1 MNVRRVSVLVLL
13 LVCVALVGC
22 SPQMQD
28 QDVAPGEAPGI
39 SAGAEVSTGLVEIF
53 VTDDPP
59 VLNIEKALIT
69 ISGVQVHR
77 ATEEEAPDEETE
89 AGWFTVVE
97 TAQTFDL
104 IELRDAKAFLGS
116 AELEAGRYTQVR
128 LIVEEALAT
137 IDGTEHTLKVPSGT
151 IKLVHPFTV
160 EVGQTT
166 ELTLDFDAE
175 ESIHAAGKKY
185 IMRPTIKLIVEG
197 PTS

>member
-1 MNVRRVSVLVLL
+1 MNVRWVSVLVLL

-22 SPQMQD
+22 SPQVQD
-28 QDVAPGEAPGI
+28 QGVAPDEAPDT
-39 SAGAEVSTGLVEIF
+39 STGAETGTGLVEIF
-53 VTDDPP
+53 ISDDPP

-69 ISGVQVHR
+69 ISGVRVHR
-77 ATEEEAPDEETE
+77 ATEEEASDEETE
-89 AGWFTVVE
+89 AGWLPVVE

-104 IELRDAKAFLGS
+104 IELRDTKAFLGS

-128 LIVEEALAT
+128 LTVEEALVT
-137 IDGTEHTLKVPSGT
+137 IDGTEHALKVPSGT

-160 EVGQTT
+160 EAGQTT

-175 ESIHAAGKKY
+175 ESIHAAGNKY
-185 IMRPTIKLIVEG
+185 MMRPTIKLVVEG